1 MTRNN
6 PNYDRQ
12 KRTKKLSDN
21 VLRETMG
28 RDQALLRPS
37 RLGAAD
43 RNHLRAQDLRLP
55 AGLWAAQGKALG
67 RATATSSLRAR

>member
-28 RDQALLRPS
+28 KTELSCGHLASGQPIATTFAHRIYVCPQGCGLRKV
-37 RLGAAD
+37 R
-43 RNHLRAQDLRLP
+43 R
-55 AGLWAAQGKALG
+55 
-67 RATATSSLRAR
+67 